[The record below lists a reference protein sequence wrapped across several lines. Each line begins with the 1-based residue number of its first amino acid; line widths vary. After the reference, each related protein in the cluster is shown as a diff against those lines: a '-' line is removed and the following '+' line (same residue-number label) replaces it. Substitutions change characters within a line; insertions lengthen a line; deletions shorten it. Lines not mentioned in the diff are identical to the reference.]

1 MQFST
6 TALLAVT
13 LAAEA
18 LAYPSSAN
26 PWKAAG
32 PNDRRS
38 PCPMVNSL
46 ANHGYLPRDGL
57 NISLADL
64 IVGFTDAVNLDPAAT
79 TLVGSKALTTSTTG
93 NSATFNLDDL
103 RTHGVI
109 EHDGSLSRNDIFFGD
124 NYSFNKTIWGSVAAH
139 FTNETIS
146 IPTAAAARKAR
157 LAAAA
162 AANPEF
168 SLNADGT
175 QFSFIET
182 ALYLSVFGNI
192 NDGNAVTKHVRVLFE
207 EERLPFCEGFVR
219 SSEVITAAGILGLVN
234 KVAVASA

>member
-1 MQFST
+1 
-6 TALLAVT
+6 L
-13 LAAEA
+13 
-18 LAYPSSAN
+18 
-26 PWKAAG
+26 
-32 PNDRRS
+32 
-38 PCPMVNSL
+38 
-46 ANHGYLPRDGL
+46 
-57 NISLADL
+57 
-64 IVGFTDAVNLDPAAT
+64 
-79 TLVGSKALTTSTTG
+79 SK
-93 NSATFNLDDL
+93 
-103 RTHGVI
+103 VI

-124 NYSFNKTIWGSVAAH
+124 NYSFNKAIWGSVAAH

-192 NDGNAVTKHVRVLFE
+192 NDGNAVTKHVRVLFGE
-207 EERLPFCEGFVR
+207 SNVAPSPLRDIVLMMIVCRGGAPALLRGLQ
-219 SSEVITAAGILGLVN
+219 EVGCGHYRRGYPGTREQGCRCQRVMDP
-234 KVAVASA
+234 